1 MFFDHLP
8 KEKRGLFMIALGVL
22 AGLLAVWLFLKVMR
36 PIVRSACT
44 YVLES
49 DDDKAARRQNRT
61 VSIEADQ
68 VKVGIMTKRIAT
80 VGRLKA
86 NADVTI
92 KSEMNGRLKEITFV
106 EGSVVQQGQPII
118 KFDDADA
125 KAEVKKA
132 EAQVMQAKADFDR
145 VSKLHEQK
153 IGSTKDY
160 DKARAELAMSEGNLD
175 AAKARF
181 EKTAIL
187 APFAGHIG
195 LISVSPGAYVQ
206 AGQELVTLVDS
217 TPMKVEF
224 KIPEKHV
231 HDVGV
236 GQTIEVR
243 IDAFKDKVFTGV
255 VEAVD
260 SKVESESHSI
270 SIRGSIPNDSGMLK
284 AGLFASISLIIGE
297 QGETIMVDESA
308 VDREGEIEFVWV
320 VEKGKAGRRRIL
332 TGTRENGKI
341 EVVGGLQPGQIVVT
355 VGQIKL
361 ADGVRVKIT
370 NMENTKDNP
379 DGKKDASKEQK
390 PGETPKA
397 AAGSVAADAATQ
409 PAPAATMPQEAMT
422 KTQQPG

>member
-1 MFFDHLP
+1 MLFDHLP
-8 KEKRGLFMIALGVL
+8 KEKRGLLFIVLGLL
-22 AGLLAVWLFLKVMR
+22 AGLLAIWLFLKVMR
-36 PIVRSACT
+36 PVLRGVCT

-49 DDDKAARRQNRT
+49 SDEKGNRRQNRT
-61 VSIEADQ
+61 VSIEAAT
-68 VKVGIMTKRIAT
+68 VKMGIMTKRIAT

-106 EGSVVQQGQPII
+106 EGSMVQQGQPII
-118 KFDDADA
+118 KFDDSDA
-125 KAEVKKA
+125 KAELKKA
-132 EAQVMQAKADFDR
+132 EAQVMQAKADYER

-160 DKARAELAMSEGNLD
+160 DRSRAELAMAEGNLD

-187 APFAGHIG
+187 APFTGNIG
-195 LISVSPGAYVQ
+195 LINVSVGAYVQ
-206 AGQELVTLVDS
+206 AGQELVTIVDS

-243 IDAFKDKVFTGV
+243 IDAFKDRVFTGV

-270 SIRGSIPNDSGMLK
+270 SIRGSIPNDSGILK
-284 AGLFASISLIIGE
+284 AGLFANISLIIGE
-297 QGETIMVDESA
+297 QGETIMIDESA

-320 VEKGKAGRRRIL
+320 VEKGKAGRRRIM

-341 EVVGGLQPGQIVVT
+341 EVIGGLQPGQIVVT

-361 ADGVRVKIT
+361 GDGVRVKIT
-370 NMENTKDNP
+370 NMEDPATAKEKTDS
-379 DGKKDASKEQK
+379 KK
-390 PGETPKA
+390 ETAQAPEGGA
-397 AAGSVAADAATQ
+397 Q
-409 PAPAATMPQEAMT
+409 PAG
-422 KTQQPG
+422 TQQPEGVQSEGGAQTPQQSGTVNENKNG